1 MIMRSLYGKTLK
13 LILGAIVCG
22 GVVLADQAMAQQKGG
37 PAAADAR
44 LSVVPEDA
52 YGFAVIRNLGEL
64 DKKIANVAQVIQVP
78 APPALMTLRSVL
90 GIQEGLDEKGAI
102 VVAIVPESADDPM
115 PAPITFVP
123 VTDYAKF
130 IRQFQPAEA
139 SAAVTKIQI
148 ANDESIVAKKGNYA
162 VLSMPQH
169 EATLKRVIAASKNVS
184 TSVAPLSAWLAKQDA
199 YGVILPKGI
208 QTGIKPIRQGLSEA
222 KESFADNEQFRAI
235 AGMMEMYDGLLS
247 TVEKEITHVGLGVQ
261 IDDTGNVFLNSH
273 SLFVANGSLQQA
285 ASSVKAPTASLL
297 NQAPGGPFF
306 MAFDGVIPEAWV
318 ETMAKFSAQAWSAM
332 PSQGGEKLS
341 DADINK
347 ISETMKESMRGLKS
361 MAFVMG
367 TMKPG
372 QSMYD
377 NMSGVMKVDDAKRYL
392 ANYEKSMA
400 QMAKALEKSNNPIF
414 KGYSTSKG
422 EIDGV
427 ATLDVT
433 MDMSAMAEQA
443 GNDPNARKMMEVMF
457 GREGKITAHVGPA
470 DSSTVVM
477 GYSKESFRRAL
488 DAARGKGDTLG
499 KDEDVTKA
507 AKLLPKN
514 SQWSGYFSIGGL
526 IDFMMVVGQAAAPP
540 GAMPQL
546 PAFPDTPPIGF
557 GATMAARGCETS
569 LVIPVDTLRGLGQYG
584 QMIQGAV
591 GGGAGGPRPAPRPA
605 RAIR

>member
-1 MIMRSLYGKTLK
+1 MRSFSGVALR
-13 LILGAIVCG
+13 LILAATVCG
-22 GVVLADQAMAQQKGG
+22 GLLISKEAFAQQKGAPG
-37 PAAADAR
+37 TADAK
-44 LSVVPEDA
+44 LALVPEDA
-52 YGFAVIRNLGEL
+52 YGFAVVRNLGEL
-64 DKKIANVAQVIQVP
+64 DKKIASMAQAIQVP

-90 GIQEGLDEKGAI
+90 GIQEGLDEKGAV

-130 IRQFQPAEA
+130 IRQFQPADA
-139 SAAVTKIQI
+139 SAAVTRIQI
-148 ANDESIVAKKGNYA
+148 ANDESVVAKKGNFA
-162 VLSMPQH
+162 VLCMPQH
-169 EATLKRVIAASKNVS
+169 EATLKRVIAATKNVS
-184 TSVAPLSAWLAKQDA
+184 TSVAPLTAWLSKQDA

-208 QTGIKPIRQGLSEA
+208 KTGIKPIRQGLSEA
-222 KESFADNEQFRAI
+222 KQSFADNEQFRAI

-247 TVEKEITHVGLGVQ
+247 TVEKEITHVGLGLQ
-261 IDDTGNVFLNSH
+261 IDDTGNVFVNSH

-285 ASSVKAPTASLL
+285 ATSIKSPAAPLL

-306 MAFDGVIPEAWV
+306 FAFDGVMPAAWL

-332 PSQGGEKLS
+332 PSQNGEKLS
-341 DADINK
+341 DEEINK
-347 ISETMKESMRGLKS
+347 ITESMKESMRGLKS
-361 MAFVMG
+361 MSFVMG
-367 TMKPG
+367 TIKPG

-377 NMSGVMKVDDAKRYL
+377 NMSAVMKVDDAKRYL

-400 QMAKALEKSNNPIF
+400 QMAKAFEKSNNPIF
-414 KGYSTSKG
+414 KGYSTAKG
-422 EIDGV
+422 DIDGV
-427 ATLDVT
+427 ATLDIT

-443 GNDPNARKMMEVMF
+443 GNDPNARRMMEVMF
-457 GREGKITAHVGPA
+457 GREGKLTAHVGPA

-477 GYSKESFRRAL
+477 GYSKEGFRRAL

-499 KDEDVTKA
+499 KDEDVAKA

-514 SQWSGYFSIGGL
+514 SQWSGYFSISGL
-526 IDFMMVVGQAAAPP
+526 IDFMTVVGQAAAPP

-546 PAFPDTPPIGF
+546 PAFPDSPPIGF

-569 LVIPVDTLRGLGQYG
+569 LVIPVETLQGLGQYG

-591 GGGAGGPRPAPRPA
+591 GGGGGPRPVPRPA